1 MPTPRERPMRF
12 TPRTVSDTVDG
23 DNSKPGAFS
32 LLTNL
37 IWDPST
43 PGALQCRP
51 AHLKLSSFAG
61 LSIPGVVTA
70 AFQLGGLIYG
80 MIGSALHS
88 GKDQPFVYNIGTAAF
103 ETVTGITA
111 ANTPTTP
118 ATSGAWVPPTMDMV
132 GSRIYVT
139 HPGFNFSAGYSFG
152 YFDISGFSANIVGDV
167 VNGSPTINGNFS
179 IAGLGPGYT
188 LSGTDITA
196 GTTVVNTGNVAFTV
210 TGTTHS
216 NTTVDGIA
224 STTGMFVGQAIAG
237 TGIPTGTTIATITSS
252 VAITISQAATASAT
266 VPLSITG
273 TTITMSANA
282 TGTLAGGTIAVAGGT
297 AASPLWAAGNTTGAL
312 QIAGV
317 ASAVRQ
323 FSNRAYFAQ
332 GNNLIY
338 TDTLST
344 NVSNASG
351 VQVLTL
357 DDSTPITALCGLPMY
372 TTTGGVL
379 QALIAYKQFSIWQVT
394 GDAALGNL
402 SLNQISGTV
411 GTAAPRSVQ
420 VAPSGQYFVASD
432 GVRTVNLIGEVS
444 EVDPDLALPFIYAET
459 PSRISGAYN
468 ADIYRLCTQ
477 NTNVNGAPF
486 QVYHYAEKYNGWTGP
501 HSFREDLAVAYLNDF
516 VVFNTAVPA
525 TMWEAFTV
533 QDQNS
538 QGNTFVENGTQL
550 TWAYETCPMTD
561 DSNMYLNCAVRST
574 LDLALPGT
582 GDTYLFQAID
592 VNVGTVAQASIMT
605 PLSEAIWDAFNWGD
619 GTLWGAA
626 QYGLQPITIPWTKPP
641 IFNKLVFSASGNSAL
656 GFKVGSVY
664 TGYEKLNYMKPQ

>member
-1 MPTPRERPMRF
+1 
-12 TPRTVSDTVDG
+12 
-23 DNSKPGAFS
+23 
-32 LLTNL
+32 
-37 IWDPST
+37 
-43 PGALQCRP
+43 
-51 AHLKLSSFAG
+51 
-61 LSIPGVVTA
+61 
-70 AFQLGGLIYG
+70 
-80 MIGSALHS
+80 
-88 GKDQPFVYNIGTAAF
+88 
-103 ETVTGITA
+103 
-111 ANTPTTP
+111 
-118 ATSGAWVPPTMDMV
+118 
-132 GSRIYVT
+132 
-139 HPGFNFSAGYSFG
+139 
-152 YFDISGFSANIVGDV
+152 
-167 VNGSPTINGNFS
+167 
-179 IAGLGPGYT
+179 
-188 LSGTDITA
+188 
-196 GTTVVNTGNVAFTV
+196 
-210 TGTTHS
+210 
-216 NTTVDGIA
+216 
-224 STTGMFVGQAIAG
+224 
-237 TGIPTGTTIATITSS
+237 
-252 VAITISQAATASAT
+252 
-266 VPLSITG
+266 
-273 TTITMSANA
+273 MSANA

-297 AASPLWAAGNTTGAL
+297 LASPLWSAGNTTGVL

-317 ASAVRQ
+317 ASAVHQ
-323 FSNRAYFAQ
+323 FNNRAYFAQ

-344 NVSNASG
+344 NVSNAAG

-357 DDSTPITALCGLPMY
+357 DDSTPITALCGLPLY

-394 GDAALGNL
+394 GDAALNNL
-402 SLNQISGTV
+402 VINQLSGTV
-411 GTAAPRSVQ
+411 GTAAPRSVAS
-420 VAPSGQYFVASD
+420 APAGQYFMAPD
-432 GVRTVNLIGEVS
+432 GIRVINLVGEVS

-459 PSRISGAYN
+459 PSRVSGAYN

-477 NTNVNGAPF
+477 NTNVTGAPF

-516 VVFNTAVPA
+516 VVFNTDVPA

-533 QDQNS
+533 QNQNS

-561 DSNMYLNCAVRST
+561 DGNMYLNCTIRST

-582 GDTYLFQAID
+582 GDTYLFQAAD
-592 VNVGTVAQASIMT
+592 VNVGTVAQASVMT